1 MFRYVECVN
10 IPEGLRYTRQHE
22 WVLIDGESARI
33 GITDLAQDAL
43 GNIVHVQLPA
53 LGQAVRSGA
62 SVVEVESS
70 KSVSDIYS
78 PVSGSVVLV
87 NESLATEPGLV
98 NSDPYGSGWLY
109 EVQMSYDE
117 TLEGLLT
124 AGEYRAIVS

>member
-1 MFRYVECVN
+1 MN
-10 IPEGLRYTRQHE
+10 IPDGLRYTRQHE

-43 GNIVHVQLPA
+43 GNIVHVQLPII
-53 LGQAVRSGA
+53 GQSVRSGA
-62 SVVEVESS
+62 SAVEVESS

-124 AGEYRAIVS
+124 ASEYRAIVS

>member
-1 MFRYVECVN
+1 VN
-10 IPEGLRYTRQHE
+10 IPDGLRYTRQHE

-43 GNIVHVQLPA
+43 GNIVHVQLPKV
-53 LGQAVRSGA
+53 GQSVQSGESA
-62 SVVEVESS
+62 VEVESS

-124 AGEYRAIVS
+124 ASEYRTLVS

>member
-1 MFRYVECVN
+1 
-10 IPEGLRYTRQHE
+10 LRYTRQHE

-53 LGQAVRSGA
+53 VGQSVRSGA
-62 SVVEVESS
+62 SAVEVESS

>member
-1 MFRYVECVN
+1 MN
-10 IPEGLRYTRQHE
+10 IPDGLRYTRQHE

-53 LGQAVRSGA
+53 VGQSVRSGA

-124 AGEYRAIVS
+124 AIEYRAIVS

>member
-1 MFRYVECVN
+1 VK
-10 IPEGLRYTRQHE
+10 IPDGLRYTPQHE

-43 GNIVHVQLPA
+43 GNIVHVQLPVV
-53 LGQAVRSGA
+53 GHSVQSGA
-62 SVVEVESS
+62 SAVEVESS

-78 PVSGSVVLV
+78 PISGSVVLV
-87 NESLATEPGLV
+87 NESLALEPGLV

-124 AGEYRAIVS
+124 ADEYRALVN

>member
-1 MFRYVECVN
+1 MN

-62 SVVEVESS
+62 SAVEVESS

-124 AGEYRAIVS
+124 AGEYRTIVS

>member
-1 MFRYVECVN
+1 MN
-10 IPEGLRYTRQHE
+10 IPDGLRYTRQHE

-43 GNIVHVQLPA
+43 GNIVHVQLPTV
-53 LGQAVRSGA
+53 GQSVRSGA
-62 SVVEVESS
+62 SAVEVESS

-109 EVQMSYDE
+109 EVQMSYEE
-117 TLEGLLT
+117 TLEGLLS
-124 AGEYRAIVS
+124 ADEYRAIVS

>member
-1 MFRYVECVN
+1 VN
-10 IPEGLRYTRQHE
+10 IPDGLRYTRQHE

-43 GNIVHVQLPA
+43 GNIVHVQLPII
-53 LGQAVRSGA
+53 GQSVRSGA
-62 SVVEVESS
+62 SAVEVESS

-117 TLEGLLT
+117 TLDGLLT
-124 AGEYRAIVS
+124 ASEYRAIVS

>member
-1 MFRYVECVN
+1 MN
-10 IPEGLRYTRQHE
+10 IPDGLRYTRQHE

-43 GNIVHVQLPA
+43 GNIVHVQLPTV
-53 LGQAVRSGA
+53 GQSVQSGA
-62 SVVEVESS
+62 TVVEVESS

-87 NESLATEPGLV
+87 NESLAAEPGLV
-98 NSDPYGSGWLY
+98 NSDPYGAGWLY

-124 AGEYRAIVS
+124 ASEYRAIVG

>member
-1 MFRYVECVN
+1 MN
-10 IPEGLRYTRQHE
+10 IPDGLRYTRQHE

-33 GITDLAQDAL
+33 GISDLAQDAL
-43 GNIVHVQLPA
+43 GNIVHVQLPTV
-53 LGQAVRSGA
+53 GQSVSSGA

-87 NESLATEPGLV
+87 NESLATQPGLV

-124 AGEYRAIVS
+124 ASEYRAIVS

>member
-1 MFRYVECVN
+1 MN
-10 IPEGLRYTRQHE
+10 IPDGLRYTRQHE

-43 GNIVHVQLPA
+43 GNIVHVQLPVV
-53 LGQAVRSGA
+53 GQSVRSGA
-62 SVVEVESS
+62 SAVEVESS

-124 AGEYRAIVS
+124 AIEYRAIVS

>member
-1 MFRYVECVN
+1 MN
-10 IPEGLRYTRQHE
+10 IPNELRYTRQHE

-43 GNIVHVQLPA
+43 GNIVHVQLPKV
-53 LGQAVRSGA
+53 GQSVQSGA
-62 SVVEVESS
+62 RAVEVESS

-98 NSDPYGSGWLY
+98 NTDPYGSGWLY
-109 EVQMSYDE
+109 EVQMSYEE

-124 AGEYRAIVS
+124 ASEYRALVN

>member
-1 MFRYVECVN
+1 MN

-43 GNIVHVQLPA
+43 GNIIHVQLPVV
-53 LGQAVRSGA
+53 GQSVRSGA
-62 SVVEVESS
+62 SAGEVESS

-87 NESLATEPGLV
+87 NESLSTEPGLV
-98 NSDPYGSGWLY
+98 NTDPYGSGWLY

-124 AGEYRAIVS
+124 ASEYRAIVS

>member
-1 MFRYVECVN
+1 MN

-43 GNIVHVQLPA
+43 GTIVHVQLPTV
-53 LGQAVRSGA
+53 GQSVQSGA

-124 AGEYRAIVS
+124 ASEYRALVN

>member
-1 MFRYVECVN
+1 MN
-10 IPEGLRYTRQHE
+10 IPDGLRYTRQHE

-62 SVVEVESS
+62 SAVEVESS

-87 NESLATEPGLV
+87 NESLTTEPGLV

-124 AGEYRAIVS
+124 ASEYRALVS

>member
-1 MFRYVECVN
+1 VN
-10 IPEGLRYTRQHE
+10 IPDGLRYTRQHE

-43 GNIVHVQLPA
+43 GNIVHVQLPKV
-53 LGQAVRSGA
+53 GQSVQSGA
-62 SVVEVESS
+62 SAVEVESS

-109 EVQMSYDE
+109 EVQMSYEE

-124 AGEYRAIVS
+124 ANEYRALVS

>member
-1 MFRYVECVN
+1 MN
-10 IPEGLRYTRQHE
+10 IPDGLRYTRQHE

-43 GNIVHVQLPA
+43 GNIVHVQLPTV
-53 LGQAVRSGA
+53 GQSVSSGA

-87 NESLATEPGLV
+87 NESLATQPGLV

-124 AGEYRAIVS
+124 ASEYRAIVS

>member
-1 MFRYVECVN
+1 VN

-53 LGQAVRSGA
+53 VGQSVRSGA

-124 AGEYRAIVS
+124 ASEYRTLVS

>member
-1 MFRYVECVN
+1 MN

-53 LGQAVRSGA
+53 LGQAVLSGA

-87 NESLATEPGLV
+87 NESLATQPGLV

-124 AGEYRAIVS
+124 ASEYRAIVS

>member
-1 MFRYVECVN
+1 MN
-10 IPEGLRYTRQHE
+10 IPDGLRYTRQHE

-53 LGQAVRSGA
+53 VGQSVRSGVSA
-62 SVVEVESS
+62 VEVESS

-98 NSDPYGSGWLY
+98 NSNPYGSGWLY

>member
-1 MFRYVECVN
+1 MN

-53 LGQAVRSGA
+53 LGQAVHSGA
-62 SVVEVESS
+62 SAVEVESS

-87 NESLATEPGLV
+87 NESLATQPGLV

-124 AGEYRAIVS
+124 ASEYRAIVG

>member
-1 MFRYVECVN
+1 MN
-10 IPEGLRYTRQHE
+10 IPDGLRYIREHE

-43 GNIVHVQLPA
+43 GNIVHVQLPE
-53 LGQAVRSGA
+53 LGQSVQSGS

-87 NESLATEPGLV
+87 NESLATHPEYD
-98 NSDPYGSGWLY
+98 NTDPYGSGWLY
-109 EVQMSYDE
+109 EVQLSYDE

-124 AGEYRAIVS
+124 ADEYRALVG

>member
-1 MFRYVECVN
+1 MN

-62 SVVEVESS
+62 SAVEVESS

-87 NESLATEPGLV
+87 NESLATQPGLV

-117 TLEGLLT
+117 TLEGLLS
-124 AGEYRAIVS
+124 ASEYRAIVS

>member
-1 MFRYVECVN
+1 VN
-10 IPEGLRYTRQHE
+10 IPDGLRYTRQHE

-43 GNIVHVQLPA
+43 GNIVHVQLPTV
-53 LGQAVRSGA
+53 GQPVQSGA

-124 AGEYRAIVS
+124 ASEYRALVN

>member
-1 MFRYVECVN
+1 MN
-10 IPEGLRYTRQHE
+10 IPDGLRYTRQHE

-43 GNIVHVQLPA
+43 GNIVHVQLPTV
-53 LGQAVRSGA
+53 GQSVQSGA

-70 KSVSDIYS
+70 KSVSDIDS

-124 AGEYRAIVS
+124 ASEYRALVN

>member
-1 MFRYVECVN
+1 VN

-62 SVVEVESS
+62 SAVEVESS

-87 NESLATEPGLV
+87 NESLATQPGLV

-109 EVQMSYDE
+109 EVQLSYDE
-117 TLEGLLT
+117 TLDGLLT
-124 AGEYRAIVS
+124 ASEYRAIVS

>member
-1 MFRYVECVN
+1 VN

-43 GNIVHVQLPA
+43 GNIVHVQLPS

-87 NESLATEPGLV
+87 NESLATQPGLV

-124 AGEYRAIVS
+124 ASEYRAIVS

>member
-1 MFRYVECVN
+1 VN

-87 NESLATEPGLV
+87 NESLATQPGLV

-124 AGEYRAIVS
+124 ASEYRAIVS

>member
-1 MFRYVECVN
+1 MN

-53 LGQAVRSGA
+53 VGQSVQSGA
-62 SVVEVESS
+62 SAVEVESS

-87 NESLATEPGLV
+87 NESLATKPGLV

-124 AGEYRAIVS
+124 ASEYRTLVS

>member
-1 MFRYVECVN
+1 MN
-10 IPEGLRYTRQHE
+10 IPDGLRYTPQHE

-43 GNIVHVQLPA
+43 GNIVHVQLPPV
-53 LGQAVRSGA
+53 GQSVRSGA

-124 AGEYRAIVS
+124 ASEYRAIVS

>member
-1 MFRYVECVN
+1 MN

-62 SVVEVESS
+62 SAVEVESS

-87 NESLATEPGLV
+87 NESLATQPGLV

-109 EVQMSYDE
+109 EVQLSYDE
-117 TLEGLLT
+117 TLDGLLT
-124 AGEYRAIVS
+124 ASEYRAIVS

>member
-1 MFRYVECVN
+1 MN
-10 IPEGLRYTRQHE
+10 IPDGLRYTRQHE

-87 NESLATEPGLV
+87 NESLTTEPGLV

-124 AGEYRAIVS
+124 ASEYRALVS

>member
-1 MFRYVECVN
+1 MN
-10 IPEGLRYTRQHE
+10 IPDELRYTRQHE

-43 GNIVHVQLPA
+43 GNIVHVQLPKV
-53 LGQAVRSGA
+53 GQSVQSGA
-62 SVVEVESS
+62 SAVEVESS

-98 NSDPYGSGWLY
+98 NTDPYGSGWLY
-109 EVQMSYDE
+109 EVQMSYEE

-124 AGEYRAIVS
+124 ASEYRALVN